1 MWPARTVLAWVMAA
15 ENQITASERDNTDE
29 SLRVER
35 EKVDAELAE
44 VAALADDVADRV
56 INLARERADA
66 VLARARARADGEA
79 DYTSPG
85 PAIEGARQREDRSIS
100 DERDRADALVQR
112 ERTAGA
118 ATLASERDATDQD
131 LLVERERADT
141 ALATRDD
148 FLGIVSHD
156 LRNMLAVFAGTS
168 ELIASDVLH
177 VDHVARVTAHTQRIQ
192 RSITRMSRLVGDL
205 VDLVSLDSG
214 KLAVKTEP
222 GDLMLVLN
230 EAVDAFQASAAAGG
244 VTLVVEPGPV
254 ARASFDPARI
264 LQVLT
269 NLLSNGLKFTPRGG
283 RVTAHIE
290 RVDALFVV
298 SVSDTGRGIPSDKL
312 EAVFER
318 FLQVDKTD
326 RRGVG
331 LGLYISRSIVE
342 AHGGRIWAEQ
352 RAGGGSRFAFTLPSA
367 MT

>member
-1 MWPARTVLAWVMAA
+1 MLAWVMAG
-15 ENQITASERDNTDE
+15 ETEITASERENTDE

-35 EKVDAELAE
+35 EKVDGVLAE
-44 VAALADDVADRV
+44 AAVLVDETADRV
-56 INLARERADA
+56 VNLARERADA
-66 VLARARARADGEA
+66 VLAKARARTDRQAEHAG
-79 DYTSPG
+79 TSS
-85 PAIEGARQREDRSIS
+85 AVEGAREREDRSVS
-100 DERDRADALVQR
+100 DERARADALVQR
-112 ERTAGA
+112 ERAVGA
-118 ATLASERDATDQD
+118 AALASDRDATDKD

-156 LRNMLAVFAGTS
+156 LRNMLAVVVGAS

-177 VDHVARVTAHTQRIQ
+177 GDHVARVTAHTQRIQ

-214 KLAVKTEP
+214 KLAVKIEP

-244 VTLVVEPGPV
+244 VTLVLEPGPV
-254 ARASFDPARI
+254 ADACFDPARV

-269 NLLSNGLKFTPRGG
+269 NLLSNALKFTPRGG
-283 RVTAHIE
+283 KVEAHIE
-290 RVDALFVV
+290 RVQDLFVV
-298 SVSDTGRGIPSDKL
+298 VVTDTGRGIPADKL

-331 LGLYISRSIVE
+331 LGLYISRSIIE

-352 RAGGGSRFAFTLPSA
+352 RGGGGSTFSFTLPA
-367 MT
+367 ARA